1 MDHYTYAI
9 VGDGDLEEGI
19 SHEAASLAGH
29 LRLGKLIY
37 FYDDNNISIDGPT
50 ALSYSDDVPQ
60 RFAAYGWHVQE
71 VDALRHA
78 GHRRGHSRQAQAV
91 TTGPR

>member
-9 VGDGDLEEGI
+9 VSDGDLEEGI

-37 FYDDNNISIDGPT
+37 FYDDNSISIDGPT
-50 ALSYSDDVPQ
+50 ALSYSDDVPHAV
-60 RFAAYGWHVQE
+60 RGLWLARA
-71 VDALRHA
+71 DAWTPTTC
-78 GHRRGHSRQAQAV
+78 RRLTRRSAR
-91 TTGPR
+91 RRL